1 MAGAR
6 TTAPFTD
13 LGVVEMKGLPA
24 PVAVCEVGWVP
35 VPAGA
40 GVPLPALL
48 RPPRRV
54 FVGRAGELER
64 LGQLWKEATAG
75 DRRVALLAGEPGI
88 GKTRLAAQLA
98 GAVHDEGAVVLA
110 GQCDEDVGVPY
121 QPFVGALRHYVAHAT
136 EPRLG
141 RYAGELPRLLPELA
155 MSLPGLPEPLRSDP
169 ETEQYRLFDA
179 VTAWLADVSSA
190 EPVLLVLDDLHW
202 AAKPTLLLLRHVLR
216 SPEPLRLLLVVTY
229 RDSEIGRH
237 HPLTELLADLRR
249 IEGVERFSIT
259 GLDPAAVAAF
269 LEEAGGH
276 ELDDTGEE
284 LARLVWQETEGNPF
298 FVTELLRHL
307 ADTRAL
313 VQQDGRWVLAR
324 TGDALG
330 IPEGIRDVIGRRL
343 SRLSDEANRILACA
357 AVFGHE
363 FDPAIVGRAGGFP
376 EESVLATLAEAE
388 AARLVVDVPGPAP
401 RCRFVHALVKATLYD
416 ELTAAGRAALHR
428 KAAEAIEAVYGTDL
442 DDYLP
447 ALAHHWARASMPAPE
462 TGKAAR
468 YAAQA
473 GDRALA
479 QLANDEAATFYR
491 QALELF
497 AVAGRAEDTE
507 ERLGLLI
514 ALGEAQ
520 RRAGDAA
527 YRDTLLDAAHL
538 AQQRGDATALGRAA
552 LGNTRGH
559 LMTVFGAVDNEIVRV
574 LEAAITATAD
584 SGVADAAIRAK
595 LLAALALELT
605 FGGDWRRCLAL
616 SDDALGLARSLDDPD
631 TSARVLLARF
641 FPTHVPN
648 LLEERVAN
656 TAELVRAAAAVAD
669 PALAA
674 RAHLLRGRA
683 AMEFGDIDE
692 ADRCFA
698 VADRLSLPLGQPTLR
713 WQVTYVLGARQIIAG
728 RFAEARR
735 LLDESRQLG
744 HLAGHADVEWIFA
757 LQAFQLGDASD
768 RLDSDTVALI
778 EATTA
783 PWSQLNQTVLAVAA
797 CRSDR
802 SDDARRAL
810 DRLSLDSIPFDP
822 WWLLSVT
829 NLATVAAYLGDTA
842 CAAGLEAALRP
853 YVGQAVPYANQPS
866 PSVAHQLGLLAT
878 TLSRYDE
885 ADRYFGDAFRI
896 HERIGAAHW
905 LARTRLE
912 WARML
917 LTRRDRGDSERAHQ
931 LLDQALA
938 VAEELGLEKV
948 ACRTRELRIA

>member
-1 MAGAR
+1 
-6 TTAPFTD
+6 
-13 LGVVEMKGLPA
+13 
-24 PVAVCEVGWVP
+24 
-35 VPAGA
+35 
-40 GVPLPALL
+40 
-48 RPPRRV
+48 
-54 FVGRAGELER
+54 
-64 LGQLWKEATAG
+64 
-75 DRRVALLAGEPGI
+75 
-88 GKTRLAAQLA
+88 
-98 GAVHDEGAVVLA
+98 
-110 GQCDEDVGVPY
+110 
-121 QPFVGALRHYVAHAT
+121 
-136 EPRLG
+136 
-141 RYAGELPRLLPELA
+141 
-155 MSLPGLPEPLRSDP
+155 
-169 ETEQYRLFDA
+169 
-179 VTAWLADVSSA
+179 
-190 EPVLLVLDDLHW
+190 
-202 AAKPTLLLLRHVLR
+202 
-216 SPEPLRLLLVVTY
+216 
-229 RDSEIGRH
+229 
-237 HPLTELLADLRR
+237 
-249 IEGVERFSIT
+249 
-259 GLDPAAVAAF
+259 
-269 LEEAGGH
+269 
-276 ELDDTGEE
+276 
-284 LARLVWQETEGNPF
+284 
-298 FVTELLRHL
+298 
-307 ADTRAL
+307 
-313 VQQDGRWVLAR
+313 
-324 TGDALG
+324 
-330 IPEGIRDVIGRRL
+330 
-343 SRLSDEANRILACA
+343 
-357 AVFGHE
+357 
-363 FDPAIVGRAGGFP
+363 
-376 EESVLATLAEAE
+376 
-388 AARLVVDVPGPAP
+388 
-401 RCRFVHALVKATLYD
+401 
-416 ELTAAGRAALHR
+416 
-428 KAAEAIEAVYGTDL
+428 
-442 DDYLP
+442 
-447 ALAHHWARASMPAPE
+447 
-462 TGKAAR
+462 
-468 YAAQA
+468 
-473 GDRALA
+473 
-479 QLANDEAATFYR
+479 
-491 QALELF
+491 
-497 AVAGRAEDTE
+497 
-507 ERLGLLI
+507 
-514 ALGEAQ
+514 
-520 RRAGDAA
+520 
-527 YRDTLLDAAHL
+527 
-538 AQQRGDATALGRAA
+538 
-552 LGNTRGH
+552 
-559 LMTVFGAVDNEIVRV
+559 
-574 LEAAITATAD
+574 
-584 SGVADAAIRAK
+584 VADAAIRAK

-683 AMEFGDIDE
+683 AMEFGDSDE

-802 SDDARRAL
+802 ADDARRAL

-866 PSVAHQLGLLAT
+866 PSVAHQLGLMAT

-885 ADRYFGDAFRI
+885 ADRYFGDASRI

-917 LTRRDRGDSERAHQ
+917 LTRRDPGDSERAHQ